1 MKILVTGGAGF
12 IGTNLIKRL
21 LKDGHEVTSI
31 DNYSTGKKENHQE
44 GCEYHDFDLSSSHT
58 LDKEGDY
65 LEDGTWAYGDESY
78 PANRWNPRL
87 NHIHGHG
94 DDKYDVIFHLA
105 ALARIQPS
113 LKDPHK
119 TIFNN
124 FVSTLNILEYG
135 RKNDIKVVCA
145 GSSSVHGGAYTNPY
159 TFTKWQGDKLC
170 HMYSEVF
177 NFPVNVCRFYNVY
190 GPHHLTEG
198 EYCTVVGI
206 FERQYKNG
214 EPLTITWDGE
224 QRRDFTHVDDIVDGL
239 ILTSESSNWGLT
251 LELGRGKNHSI
262 NDLVDMF
269 GKDYPREYIDKRP
282 GEMRSTLCDLGLA
295 YSAVGYQP
303 KINIEDYIR
312 SFELTEGEKFLNQR
326 NLI

>member
-1 MKILVTGGAGF
+1 MKVLVTGGAGF

-21 LKDGHEVTSI
+21 LKDGHEVVSI
-31 DNYSTGKKENHQE
+31 DNYSTGKKENEQD
-44 GCEYHDFDLSSSHT
+44 GCIYYDYDLSYSYIR
-58 LDKEGDY
+58 DDGD
-65 LEDGTWAYGDESY
+65 S
-78 PANRWNPRL
+78 
-87 NHIHGHG
+87 
-94 DDKYDVIFHLA
+94 YDVIFHLA

-113 LKDPHK
+113 LKHPYK
-119 TIFNN
+119 TIYNN
-124 FVSTLNILEYG
+124 FTSTLHILEYG
-135 RKNDIKVVCA
+135 RKNDIKVVYA
-145 GSSSVHGGAYTNPY
+145 GSSSVHGGAYSNPY

-170 HMYSEVF
+170 HLYSETL

-239 ILTSESSNWGLT
+239 ILTSECKSWGLT
-251 LELGRGKNHSI
+251 IELGRGKNYSI

-269 GKDYPREYIDKRP
+269 GEDYPREYIEKRE

-295 YSAVGYQP
+295 YSVVGYQP
-303 KINIEDYIR
+303 TRELKDYIN
-312 SFELTEGEKFLNQR
+312 GVING
-326 NLI
+326 

>member
-1 MKILVTGGAGF
+1 MKALVTGGAGF

-21 LKDGHEVTSI
+21 LKDGHEVVSV

-44 GCEYHDFDLSSSHT
+44 GCRYHDFDLSSSHT
-58 LDKEGDY
+58 LGIYVDHG
-65 LEDGTWAYGDESY
+65 SY
-78 PANRWNPRL
+78 PSWR
-87 NHIHGHG
+87 
-94 DDKYDVIFHLA
+94 DEEYDVIFHLSA
-105 ALARIQPS
+105 MARIQPS
-113 LKDPHK
+113 FKDPYK

-124 FVSTLNILEYG
+124 YVSTLNILEYG
-135 RKNDIKVVCA
+135 RKNDIKVVYA
-145 GSSSVHGGAYTNPY
+145 GSSSVHGGVYKNPY

-190 GPHHLTEG
+190 GPHQLTEG

-206 FERQYKNG
+206 FETQYKNG

-224 QRRDFTHVDDIVDGL
+224 QRRDFTHVDDIVEGL
-239 ILTSESSNWGLT
+239 VLTSESSSWGLT

-269 GKDYPREYIDKRP
+269 GDDYPREYIDKRP

-295 YSAVGYQP
+295 FSAVGYSP
-303 KINIEDYIR
+303 TRELKDYVEEIKN
-312 SFELTEGEKFLNQR
+312 G
-326 NLI
+326 